1 LREHGHC
8 VLALLLQ
15 GSELLTKLRE
25 ALHTHLVL
33 IVQFVQ
39 LDLAGLL
46 FFQLIVALVELVQ
59 ALGDLLVQGKKR
71 IGRIVLQGLERFVG
85 QYPGQVREPLL
96 KEALVVFQCQ
106 VLLLK
111 MALRLLVRVLGG
123 LQLLVEA
130 SGFFL
135 QGEQGPLARLVVA
148 DFGIRAP

>member
-1 LREHGHC
+1 M
-8 VLALLLQ
+8 LALLLQ
-15 GSELLTKLRE
+15 ASELLTKLRE

-59 ALGDLLVQGKKR
+59 ALGDLLVEGKKR

-85 QYPGQVREPLL
+85 QYPGQAREPLL

-106 VLLLK
+106 VLLLQ

-130 SGFFL
+130 SGLFL

-148 DFGIRAP
+148 DFGIQAP